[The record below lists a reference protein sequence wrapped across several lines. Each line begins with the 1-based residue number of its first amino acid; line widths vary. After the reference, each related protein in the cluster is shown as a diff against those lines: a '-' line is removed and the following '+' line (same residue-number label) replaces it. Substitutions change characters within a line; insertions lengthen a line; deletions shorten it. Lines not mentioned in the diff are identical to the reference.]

1 VRFDPA
7 LFVVL
12 PLVVLSVVVH
22 EVAHGWAALAC
33 GDRTAKDAGR
43 LTLNPLPHL
52 DPLGSVVL
60 PLVLWWARSPLLFGW
75 AKPVPVNA
83 ASLRDPVNDPLKV
96 AMAGPA
102 SNLALA
108 VLFAAVVRWMPE
120 SGAFAPLGQAAATAV
135 VLNVALALFNLIPIP
150 PLDGSWVLM
159 RFLPMRHIVA
169 LRQFRLLGLALLVL
183 LMTNPTLK
191 QVVFVGPVSAVS
203 RLCFGL
209 FGIEVAS

>member
-1 VRFDPA
+1 MRFDPT

-12 PLVVLSVVVH
+12 PLAVLSVVVH
-22 EVAHGWAALAC
+22 EVAHGVAALAC

-52 DPLGSVVL
+52 DPLGSIVL
-60 PLVLWWARSPLLFGW
+60 PLVLWAARSPLLFGW
-75 AKPVPVNA
+75 AKPVPVDA
-83 ASLRDPVNDPLKV
+83 AALRDPVNDPVKV

-102 SNLALA
+102 SNLLLAL
-108 VLFAAVVRWMPE
+108 LFAAVVRWTPDT
-120 SGAFAPLGQAAATAV
+120 GPFAPLGHAAATAV

-191 QVVFVGPVSAVS
+191 QVVFVGPVGAVS